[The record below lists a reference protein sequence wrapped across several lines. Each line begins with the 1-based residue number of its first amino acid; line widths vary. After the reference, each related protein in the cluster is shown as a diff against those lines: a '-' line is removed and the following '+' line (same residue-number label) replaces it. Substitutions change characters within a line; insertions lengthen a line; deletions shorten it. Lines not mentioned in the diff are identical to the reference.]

1 MGGNGIL
8 SVDLAVWS
16 FACGVLLCGIYDIF
30 CVSRLIKKQNALI
43 LFINDFLFC
52 IIAALVMLVLFFN
65 LSFGEPRLYAFLFAL
80 LGFLLWRYTVS
91 RFYIWL
97 IRRMVEFTSNLL
109 NSIKTRIITF
119 LKRVMRF
126 IYNDFYCHQTAKRS
140 KKGFG
145 LLKLQKLKRKENDYA
160 EDKEN

>member
-16 FACGVLLCGIYDIF
+16 FVCGVLLCGIYDIF
-30 CVSRLIKKQNALI
+30 CVSRLIKKQKALI

-52 IIAALVMLVLFFN
+52 IIAALVMLILFFN
-65 LSFGEPRLYAFLFAL
+65 LSFGEPRMYAFLFAF
-80 LGFLLWRYTVS
+80 LGFTLWRYTVS

-97 IRRMVEFTSNLL
+97 IRRAVEFMSNLL
-109 NSIKTRIITF
+109 NSIKMRIIA
-119 LKRVMRF
+119 LVKRALRL
-126 IYNDFYCHQTAKRS
+126 IYSGFYCRQTIENS

-145 LLKLQKLKRKENDYA
+145 LLKIQKLKRKENDYA
-160 EDKEN
+160 EDKKD

>member
-16 FACGVLLCGIYDIF
+16 FVCGVLLCGIYDIF
-30 CVSRLIKKQNALI
+30 CVSRLIKKQKALI

-52 IIAALVMLVLFFN
+52 IIAALVMLILFFN
-65 LSFGEPRLYAFLFAL
+65 LSFGEPRMYAFLFAL
-80 LGFLLWRYTVS
+80 LGFTLWRYTVS

-97 IRRMVEFTSNLL
+97 IRRVVEFMSNLL
-109 NSIKTRIITF
+109 NLIKMRIIG
-119 LKRVMRF
+119 LVKRALRL
-126 IYNDFYCHQTAKRS
+126 IYSGIYCRRTIENS

-145 LLKLQKLKRKENDYA
+145 LLKIQKLKRKENDYA
-160 EDKEN
+160 EDKKD